1 MEVKNRF
8 GKIPHIPTTLEK
20 LNKNLSKYLI
30 KCLETQ
36 SGVSSTL
43 DLHKNLTESI
53 VGYLQDYFP
62 EDTVLVTPS
71 EEPNI
76 INMFSIITDNILL
89 KEVFFLQEKDGEYTL
104 VQIHLSDQ
112 MKGLLNNIRK
122 ENEKDKECVQ
132 S

>member
-1 MEVKNRF
+1 MDIKTRF
-8 GKIPHIPTTLEK
+8 GKIPHIPTTFEK
-20 LNKNLSKYLI
+20 INKSLSKYLT
-30 KCLETQ
+30 KCLDTQ

-53 VGYLQDYFP
+53 AGYLQDYFP
-62 EDTVLVTPS
+62 EDVVLVTPS

-76 INMFSIITDNILL
+76 INMFSIITGDILL
-89 KEVFFLQEKDGEYTL
+89 REVFFLQVDDGEYKF

-122 ENEKDKECVQ
+122 ENAKEKECVQ